1 MERRAFV
8 GRSLAGGALL
18 GGVIGVTGP
27 QPAYAKQGDYW
38 TYSDNPIIEQDVLG
52 KPHEGKVLAAIQPH
66 SDDIPIRAC
75 GLVAKLI
82 KEGYTGYLINV
93 TNDEKC
99 GPGTLGE
106 KCVSNILDLE
116 NICKALDLKKWINLG
131 YRNHRMHIGLEPEL
145 RARLIYLFR
154 VLKIDTVI
162 SHDPDGHYEE
172 NPDHSVTAKAVEHA
186 RWMNSGLDYPEYAK
200 GGVQSHGVR
209 ELYYYARGP
218 QLVNCIV
225 DITSVIDK
233 KIEANIANKSQ
244 GPAGNVG
251 VKYRER
257 LAGQNKKLPILDV
270 DDHTANFNY
279 IKHFQLEDEKVLGK
293 KFGFEYAEAYHYRG
307 PREIVSGYAGNV
319 EEYSRKNAVPL
330 R

>member
-8 GRSLAGGALL
+8 GRTLAGGALF
-18 GGVIGVTGP
+18 GGAGLVGSR
-27 QPAYAKQGDYW
+27 PAHAKQSNYQNF
-38 TYSDNPIIEQDVLG
+38 SDDPIIEPEVQG
-52 KPHEGKVLAAIQPH
+52 KPHAGKVLAAIQSH
-66 SDDIPIRAC
+66 SDDIPIFAG

-106 KCVSNILDLE
+106 KCVSNIVDLE
-116 NICKALDLKKWINLG
+116 NICKALNLKKWINLG
-131 YRNHRMHIGLEPEL
+131 YRNHRMHFGMEQEL

-162 SHDPDGHYEE
+162 SFDPDGHYEE
-172 NPDHSVTAKAVEHA
+172 NPDHSVLAKAVEHA
-186 RWMNSGLDYPEYAK
+186 RWMNLGLDYPEYEK
-200 GGVQSHGVR
+200 GGVQRRGVR

-218 QLVNCIV
+218 QLINCV
-225 DITSVIDK
+225 VETTSVIDK
-233 KIEANIANKSQ
+233 RIEANIANKSQ
-244 GPAGNVG
+244 GPAGNAG

-257 LAGQNKKLPILDV
+257 LAAENKKLPLLEG

-279 IKHFQLEDEKVLGK
+279 LMQFQLEDEKVLGK
-293 KFGFEYAEAYHYRG
+293 KFGFEYAEAFHYRG
-307 PREIVSGYAGNV
+307 PREKVSGYVGNV